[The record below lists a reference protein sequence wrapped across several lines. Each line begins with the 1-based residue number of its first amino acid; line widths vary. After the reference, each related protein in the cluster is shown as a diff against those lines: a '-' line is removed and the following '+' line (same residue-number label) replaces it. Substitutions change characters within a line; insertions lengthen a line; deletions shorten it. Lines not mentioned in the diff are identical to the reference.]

1 MKARKG
7 TRNIT
12 HDEVARAIEKFR
24 AEGGLIK
31 RLPDERVAPRTLVG
45 SKYSEYESVGGGFSE
60 VAVSESAG
68 ETAAA

>member
-7 TRNIT
+7 TGNIT